1 MGTLK
6 SLTQLRNA
14 GGILSRE
21 PVKVEG
27 TWKHVND
34 AGEEVEDTFEIG
46 VVKVSFGDMADL
58 FKEKDREQLAVGM
71 SKSVM
76 IADDKGKMQFISYED
91 AYRLDSGLAS
101 VILDLVRKVN
111 GGDRKN
117 STPPTNSSVNSS
129 SQESAAA
136 PSKVLENA

>member
-1 MGTLK
+1 
-6 SLTQLRNA
+6 
-14 GGILSRE
+14 
-21 PVKVEG
+21 
-27 TWKHVND
+27 
-34 AGEEVEDTFEIG
+34 
-46 VVKVSFGDMADL
+46 
-58 FKEKDREQLAVGM
+58 M

-76 IADDKGKMQFISYED
+76 IADEKGKMQFLSYED

-101 VILDLVRKVN
+101 VILELVRKVN

-136 PSKVLENA
+136 PSKALETA